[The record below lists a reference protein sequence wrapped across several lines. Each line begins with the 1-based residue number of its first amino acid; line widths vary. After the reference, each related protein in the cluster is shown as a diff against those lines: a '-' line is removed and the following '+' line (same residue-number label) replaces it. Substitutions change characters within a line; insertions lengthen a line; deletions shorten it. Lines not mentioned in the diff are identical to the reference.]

1 MKKFSSGAS
10 VEIYETLDSTS
21 AEAKRR
27 ITAGARGPAWII
39 ALHQTA
45 GYGRR
50 GRAWAQESGDFAGSL
65 LFSTDAESGAIGQ
78 LSFVLALAVHD
89 ALFALI
95 AKADMRI
102 KWPNDILVDG
112 AKIAGLLLEMVDAAG
127 VRMLVAGIGVNV
139 VSTPDIKAYPTTRLL
154 NYESAPM
161 PSALAEAIDANFWAH
176 CQIWCAEGF
185 APVRRQWLERAAGLG
200 DEITVRLPNETLIG
214 VFEDIDDSGGL
225 VLRFGGGTRIISAG
239 DVYFG
244 APDEKTT

>member
-10 VEIYETLDSTS
+10 IEIYETLDSTS

-27 ITAGARGPAWII
+27 IAAGARGPAWII

-50 GRAWAQESGDFAGSL
+50 GKAWAQESGDFAGSL
-65 LFSTDAESGAIGQ
+65 LFSTEAEPGAFGQ

-89 ALFALI
+89 ALSTLI
-95 AKADMRI
+95 AKGDMRI

-127 VRMLVAGIGVNV
+127 ARMLVAGIGVNV
-139 VSTPDIKAYPTTRLL
+139 VSTPSIDAYATTRLL
-154 NYESAPM
+154 DYESAPM
-161 PSALAEAIDANFWAH
+161 PPALAEAIDANFWAH
-176 CQIWCAEGF
+176 YGIWRADGF
-185 APVRRQWLERAAGLG
+185 APARREWLARAAGVG
-200 DEITVRLPNETLIG
+200 AEITVGLPNETLIG

-225 VLRFGGGTRIISAG
+225 VLRFDGGTRIISAG

-244 APDEKTT
+244 GPDNKSN

>member
-1 MKKFSSGAS
+1 MRKFLSGAS
-10 VEIYETLDSTS
+10 VEIFERLDSTS

-27 ITAGARGPAWII
+27 IAAGARGPSWII

-50 GRAWAQESGDFAGSL
+50 GRAWAQESGDFAGSI
-65 LFSTDAESGAIGQ
+65 LFSTDADPGVLGQ

-89 ALFALI
+89 ALSALV
-95 AKADMRI
+95 AKGDMRI

-127 VRMLVAGIGVNV
+127 ARMLIAGIGVNV
-139 VSTPDIKAYPTTRLL
+139 VSTPDIKTYPTTRLL

-161 PSALAEAIDANFWAH
+161 PPALAEAIDANFWAH
-176 CQIWCAEGF
+176 YKIWCADGF
-185 APVRRQWLERAAGLG
+185 APVRRAWLDRAVGVG
-200 DEITVRLPNETLIG
+200 EETTVRLPNETLTG
-214 VFEDIDDSGGL
+214 VFEDLDDSGGL
-225 VLRFGGGTRIISAG
+225 VLRFDGGTRIISAG

-244 APDEKTT
+244 APDKKSN